1 MTITVFFCDNYMSR
15 TQKVVAE
22 AAQSLRNA
30 AIFDDNHIIWG
41 AMAQLTGDLQKAR
54 GTRNKVRV
62 YSSWMTRHSHTFSV
76 MGDMKKA
83 QSILSQTIEKK
94 MFHI

>member
-1 MTITVFFCDNYMSR
+1 MSR

-22 AAQSLRNA
+22 AAQNLRNA

-41 AMAQLTGDLQKAR
+41 AMAQLTGELQKAR
-54 GTRNKVRV
+54 GTRGKVRV
-62 YSSWMTRHSHTFSV
+62 YSSWMTRHSPAFSV

-83 QSILSQTIEKK
+83 QSIISQTLEKK
-94 MFHI
+94 LFGI